1 MSGVIGDMST
11 QGHHI
16 EITSGSDQ
24 VVVRVKDTVVATS
37 SRPLVLTETG
47 SPARYYLPAD
57 DVRTELLKTSATT
70 SHCPFKGDAVYW
82 SVDTGDGVTEDVVW
96 SYPEPFPKV
105 GEIAGMLA
113 FWGEKPGVT
122 LEVNGRPAA

>member
-1 MSGVIGDMST
+1 MKT
-11 QGHHI
+11 RGHDI
-16 EITSGSDQ
+16 KVTPGSDQ

-47 SPARYYLPAD
+47 CPARYYLPPT
-57 DVRTELLKTSATT
+57 DVKMDLLRSSTTT

-82 SVDTGDGVTEDVVW
+82 SVQTDDGVAEDVVW
-96 SYPEPFPKV
+96 SYPEPFPRV
-105 GEIAGMLA
+105 EEVAGLLA

-122 LEVNGRPAA
+122 LEVNGQTA

>member
-1 MSGVIGDMST
+1 MSKR
-11 QGHHI
+11 GHDI
-16 EITSGSDQ
+16 EVTPASDQ

-47 SPARYYLPAD
+47 LPARYYLPAA
-57 DVRTELLKTSATT
+57 DVEMDLLKKSTTT

-82 SVDTGDGVTEDVVW
+82 SVDTGDDLAEDVVW

-105 GEIAGMLA
+105 DQIEGLLA
-113 FWGEKPGVT
+113 FWAEKPGVT
-122 LEVNGRPAA
+122 LEVNGQAA